1 MLQEVIDQSNTTSML
16 ADSSEKQL
24 EDELAE
30 MLDLSLKKKKKKNKS
45 KKVAEDVVDSA
56 SSDSASCDPSSVVQ
70 LDLPTYSYEDLLS
83 RVTEQ
88 IHLNNPDLMQKSSIK
103 IPPPIIVRVGSKK
116 IQWSNFQETN
126 RIMGR
131 SSDHVFQYMMAELGT
146 EGSIDGNKRLV
157 IKGRFTPSYL
167 STLLT
172 KYAIGYVRC
181 NMCSSCDKTTL
192 SRDSVSRLYFM
203 KCDNCGSSR
212 SVAPIKS
219 GYHAQTRA
227 DRRALRK

>member
-1 MLQEVIDQSNTTSML
+1 MSDF
-16 ADSSEKQL
+16 ADSALVDADKQL

-30 MLDLSLKKKKKKNKS
+30 MLDLKTKKKKKKKS
-45 KKVAEDVVDSA
+45 KENDSLSA
-56 SSDSASCDPSSVVQ
+56 SSGAGNGEPSSVVE
-70 LDLPTYSYEDLLS
+70 LDLPPYSYEDLLS

-88 IHLNNPDLMQKSSIK
+88 IHMNNPDFMTKSSIK
-103 IPPPIIVRVGSKK
+103 INTPNLVRVGTKK
-116 IQWSNFQETN
+116 TLWANFQETN
-126 RIMGR
+126 NTMRR

-157 IKGRFTPSYL
+157 IKGKFLPKYIS
-167 STLLT
+167 SLLT
-172 KYAIGYVRC
+172 KYIIEYVRC
-181 NMCSSCDKTTL
+181 SMCSSCDKTTL

-203 KCDNCGSSR
+203 QCENCGSSR